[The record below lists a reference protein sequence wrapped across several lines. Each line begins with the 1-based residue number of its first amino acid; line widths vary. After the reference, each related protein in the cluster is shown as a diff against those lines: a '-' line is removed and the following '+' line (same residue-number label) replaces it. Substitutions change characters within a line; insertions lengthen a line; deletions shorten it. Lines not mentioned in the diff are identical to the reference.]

1 MKDSSAQTTTTH
13 GKPPSSEKPGRT
25 LALERRGIAHVPTDR
40 RYGNPRNQFTG
51 RFAPVIYLAGI
62 YLGARGGSPGV
73 RLPRKGPAGRL
84 PPNPRGPLT
93 PPWAGEGAPARG

>member
-40 RYGNPRNQFTG
+40 RYGNPRNQFTV

-62 YLGARGGSPGV
+62 YLGASG
-73 RLPRKGPAGRL
+73 
-84 PPNPRGPLT
+84 GPLGLRFNRSGSGSGLGQILRALIPRLFARDG
-93 PPWAGEGAPARG
+93 PPAPG